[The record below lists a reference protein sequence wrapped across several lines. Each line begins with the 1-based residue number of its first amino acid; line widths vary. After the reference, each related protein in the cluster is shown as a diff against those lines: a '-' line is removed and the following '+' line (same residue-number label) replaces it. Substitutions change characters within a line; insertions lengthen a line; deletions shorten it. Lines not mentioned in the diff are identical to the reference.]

1 MSKYNSFEQF
11 INDKFNRLNKYLNI
25 VFNDLEKNDKFL
37 LNYSSLIDYLCQSI
51 KSELEDCGK
60 YKLYDKKSKLTFMD
74 VYNIARDIIKD
85 INPKYLDDYDK
96 ILDNGILNFEYE
108 NSNSFSS
115 FTYDYDTHQMS
126 ININRNFNYRD
137 VIILIHEFFHY
148 TNHSEDN
155 TVNQKLLTEFI
166 SIYFETYAINYLR
179 KIGISDE
186 DINPY
191 DRLDDLSKNYELFKT
206 YSRIL
211 TIFNDFG
218 SIDEYCITKYCEKN
232 KNADYYTII
241 NQSIGLLFIM
251 EVIEHYYYDFNIRGY
266 SLENNLSEMFKDNY
280 KYIIGTIF
288 SFYAIDNVDKES
300 IVLLNDSIN
309 TKEVGNMDTFKLLNM
324 IGINITDDSFIDK
337 VVASIKSFV
346 KSSEKQR

>member
-74 VYNIARDIIKD
+74 VYNIARDIIES
-85 INPKYLDDYDK
+85 INPKYLR
-96 ILDNGILNFEYE
+96 
-108 NSNSFSS
+108 
-115 FTYDYDTHQMS
+115 DYDTNKMS

-166 SIYFETYAINYLR
+166 SIYFETYAVNYLR
-179 KIGISDE
+179 NIGISDE

-232 KNADYYTII
+232 KNADYYKII

-251 EVIEHYYYDFNIRGY
+251 EFIEHDYYDFNIRGY
-266 SLENNLSEMFKDNY
+266 SLEKNLSEMFKDNY

-309 TKEVGNMDTFKLLNM
+309 TKEVGNMDAFELLNM
-324 IGINITDDSFIDK
+324 IGININDDSFIDK